1 MKMSFELDLQK
12 AIYGALNG
20 VISAPVYDHVTQSTP
35 YPYVVI
41 GEDNFNDWST
51 DDKNGFEA
59 TVNLHV
65 WDRPKGSSGQ
75 RGKAVTKEIQGQIYD
90 ILQRSSFP
98 IGDYGNPGMS
108 FEYSDVFM
116 DNDGITYH
124 GVQRFRVNFAEKN
137 EFNLGQC

>member
-1 MKMSFELDLQK
+1 MSFELDLQI

-20 VISAPVYDHVTQSTP
+20 NLSAPVFDHVPQNQS

-41 GEDNFNDWST
+41 GEDTFVDWSR

-65 WDRPKGSSGQ
+65 WDRPKGTSGK
-75 RGKAVTKEIQGQIYD
+75 RGKQVTKEIQGEIYD
-90 ILQRSSFP
+90 ILQRSNFP
-98 IGDYGNPGMS
+98 IGDFGNPGMS

-116 DNDGITYH
+116 DSDGITYH
-124 GVQRFRVNFAEKN
+124 GVQRFRVQFAEKN
-137 EFNLGQC
+137 EFKLGTC

>member
-1 MKMSFELDLQK
+1 MSFELDLQK
-12 AIYGALNG
+12 AVFGALNG
-20 VISAPVYDHVTQSTP
+20 VISAPVYDHVIQSTP

-51 DDKNGFEA
+51 DDKDGFEA

-65 WDRPKGSSGQ
+65 WDRPEGSTGQ

-90 ILQRSSFP
+90 ILQRSNFP

-116 DNDGITYH
+116 DSDGITYH
-124 GVQRFRVNFAEKN
+124 GVQRFRVNFAQKN
-137 EFNLGQC
+137 EFILGQC

>member
-1 MKMSFELDLQK
+1 MAFELDLQK
-12 AIYGALNG
+12 AIFSALDG
-20 VISAPVYDHVTQSTP
+20 VVTVPIYDHVPQKAN

-59 TVNLHV
+59 TINLHV
-65 WDRPKGSSGQ
+65 WDRPKGTSGG
-75 RGKAVTKEIQGQIYD
+75 RGKAVTKEIQGEIYD
-90 ILQRSSFP
+90 ILQRSNFP

-116 DNDGITYH
+116 DADGITYH

-137 EFNLGQC
+137 EFTLGNC

>member
-1 MKMSFELDLQK
+1 MFELDLQK

-20 VISAPVYDHVTQSTP
+20 NITAPVFDHVPQKQS

-51 DDKNGFEA
+51 DDKDGFMA
-59 TVNLHV
+59 IVNLHV
-65 WDRPKGSSGQ
+65 WDRPKGSSGK
-75 RGKAVTKEIQGQIYD
+75 RGKALTKMIQGEIYG
-90 ILQRSSFP
+90 ILQRSNFP

-116 DNDGITYH
+116 DTDGITYH

-137 EFNLGQC
+137 EFTLGNC